1 MAYILG
7 QSSAALGSNEITEI
21 IFNGGAFTLRYIG
34 TSGSNP
40 GDILVLK
47 ASDPSGFIN
56 IPLYNDGG
64 ERQIGPNQYEIRGT
78 VENDIYNT
86 DSANGVWTPISF
98 DYIDFSAATKTETS
112 GSCSFE
118 DVYKNSVY
126 GKSMISYNLVNDK
139 YFVLPR
145 RMFKFDEFKSVMK
158 DMGSFL
164 LYNDR
169 TKVYKIIPNEET
181 LQATGNKFAKSIK
194 FNLPTR

>member
-1 MAYILG
+1 
-7 QSSAALGSNEITEI
+7 
-21 IFNGGAFTLRYIG
+21 
-34 TSGSNP
+34 
-40 GDILVLK
+40 
-47 ASDPSGFIN
+47 
-56 IPLYNDGG
+56 
-64 ERQIGPNQYEIRGT
+64 
-78 VENDIYNT
+78 
-86 DSANGVWTPISF
+86 
-98 DYIDFSAATKTETS
+98 
-112 GSCSFE
+112 
-118 DVYKNSVY
+118 VY